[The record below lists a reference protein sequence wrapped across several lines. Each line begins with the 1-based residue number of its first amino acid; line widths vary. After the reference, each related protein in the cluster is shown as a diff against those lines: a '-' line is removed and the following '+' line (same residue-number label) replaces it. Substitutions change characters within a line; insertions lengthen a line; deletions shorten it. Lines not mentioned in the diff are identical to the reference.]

1 MTSFEFQ
8 PHPPLAGTNP
18 LHDAWFSSEEAIL
31 KSLLSQIQWDSARL
45 ESISSYAKT
54 LSLTVR
60 EVHAKKGGMDSFMS
74 AYDLSSDEGIALM
87 CMAEALL
94 RIPDSHTQNALIVDK
109 ISKGSWD
116 EYLGTS
122 DSLFVNAA
130 TWGLMLTG
138 KVIDPNP
145 MNQHEWMG
153 VLRGWLSKTSQPVI
167 RQAVKFAMKLL
178 GNQFVMAET
187 IEQGLSRAKVQEK
200 KGYSYSFDM
209 LGESAKTEEDAQLYF
224 ESYMRAIHAIGQHDN
239 LGPYRGAGISIKLS
253 AIHPRYSFSHWHAQF
268 EVLYPALKKLALAAK
283 QYDMGFTIDAEEA
296 DRLELQLAL
305 LETLM
310 NDPDLKGWVGM
321 GLAVQAY
328 QKRALPVLQALKR
341 MVQSSGTKI
350 MVRLVKGAYWD
361 SEIKFAQMMG
371 YDVYPVY
378 TRKVNT
384 DISYLACAQFMCQ
397 NLDVFYAQFAT
408 HNAYTVSAILS
419 MNPTPGSFEF
429 QRLHGMGDALY
440 DKIIH
445 DKKIPVRVY
454 APVGGYAHLLA
465 YLVRRLLENGANT
478 SFVNQVV
485 STNTPIDQLIAHP
498 MLQAQTLKAVAHPK
512 VPLPRYIYGAERLNS
527 RGLNLGDTQT
537 VKALEVNMN
546 TFVKQLPVKAH
557 PLMPQGFNQAQ
568 AQTWVVKNPADQTEV
583 LGECLFASESDVD
596 QAFKTARSAL
606 KRWSKRPV
614 AERANILRGMADAM
628 EAHREWLYT
637 LLIKE
642 AGKTMGNAVGEVREA
657 IDFCRYYAAQAEEKF
672 AAPIVLQGPT
682 GEYNQLSY
690 SARGVM
696 VCISPWNFPLAIFAG
711 QIVAALVAGN
721 TVIAK
726 PAEQT
731 SLIAYEAVKLF
742 YKAGLPE
749 DVLQLLPGKGE
760 TVGANLVSHADVAGV
775 IFTGSTD
782 VARII
787 NQTLSRKA
795 GPIVPL
801 IAETGG
807 QNAMVIDSSALL
819 EQAVG
824 DMIQSA
830 FDSAGQRCSAL
841 RVAFVQEDIA
851 DKLVHMLKGA
861 MDTLTV
867 GNPAALSVD
876 VGPVIDAQ
884 AQSGLIAHI
893 DAMKK
898 AGYPVYQIAAPSTGI
913 FVPPTLIMLP
923 NLHDLKQE
931 VFGPVLHVVTF
942 KAQDID
948 QVIQQINDT
957 GFGLTF
963 GIHTRIERQFQK
975 VVSQVE
981 VGNIYVNRNIVG
993 AVVGVQPFG
1002 GQGLSGTGPK
1012 AGGPNYLM
1020 RLVHEHALSINT
1032 VAMGGNASLL
1042 SLDDLEG

>member
-1 MTSFEFQ
+1 MTVFAFQ
-8 PHPPLAGTNP
+8 PSPLWQGAGP
-18 LHDAWFSSEEAIL
+18 LHEAWFASEDAVL
-31 KSLLSQIQWDSARL
+31 TSLLSQIQWDSKRL
-45 ESISSYAKT
+45 DSISSYAKI

-60 EVHAKKGGMDSFMS
+60 DVHAKKGGMDSFMS

-94 RIPDSHTQNALIVDK
+94 RIPDSHTQNALIIDK
-109 ISKGSWD
+109 ISKGRWD

-138 KVIDPNP
+138 KVVDPNP
-145 MNQHEWMG
+145 MGQREWMS
-153 VLRGWLSKTSQPVI
+153 VLRGWLAKTSQPVV
-167 RQAVKFAMKLL
+167 RQAVKVAMKML

-187 IEQGLSRAKVQEK
+187 IEQGLERAIVQER

-209 LGESAKTEEDAQLYF
+209 LGESARTAHDAQLYF
-224 ESYMRAIHAIGQHDN
+224 DAYMCAIHAIGRHDN
-239 LGPYRGAGISIKLS
+239 LGPHRGAGISIKLS
-253 AIHPRYSFSHWHAQF
+253 ALHPRYSFSHWHTQF
-268 EVLYPALKKLALAAK
+268 EVLLPQLKKLALTAK
-283 QYDMGFTIDAEEA
+283 QYNMGFTIDAEEA

-305 LETLM
+305 LEALIH
-310 NDPDLKGWVGM
+310 DPDLKDWVGM

-328 QKRALPVLQALKR
+328 QKRAMSVLEALKK
-341 MVQSSGTKI
+341 MAKSSGTRI

-384 DISYLACAQFMCQ
+384 DISYLACAQFMCD

-419 MNPTPGSFEF
+419 MNPRKGSFEF

-440 DKIIH
+440 DRVIADH
-445 DKKIPVRVY
+445 GLPCRVY
-454 APVGGYAHLLA
+454 APVGGYQYLLA

-485 STNTPIDQLIAHP
+485 STKTPIEQLIAHP
-498 MLQAQTLKAVAHPK
+498 ILQVKPLKTVGHPK
-512 VPLPRYIYGAERLNS
+512 VPLPKDIYGDERMNS

-537 VKALEVNMN
+537 VKSLEVNMN
-546 TFVKQLPVKAH
+546 THVKQLPVKAH
-557 PLMPQGFNQAQ
+557 PLMPQGFKQAQ
-568 AQTWVVKNPADQTEV
+568 AQAWVVKNPADQSEI
-583 LGECLFASESDVD
+583 LGECLFASEADVD

-606 KRWSKRPV
+606 KPWSSKPV
-614 AERANILRGMADAM
+614 AYRANILRAMADAM

-657 IDFCRYYAAQAEEKF
+657 VDFCRYYAQQAEHQFSK
-672 AAPIVLQGPT
+672 PVILQGPT

-711 QIVAALVAGN
+711 QIVAALVCGN

-731 SLIAYEAVKLF
+731 SVIAYETVKLF

-749 DVLQLLPGKGE
+749 GVLQLLPGKGE
-760 TVGANLVSHADVAGV
+760 TVGAQLVGHADVAGV

-807 QNAMVIDSSALL
+807 QNAMIIDSSALL

-824 DMIQSA
+824 DMVQSA

-851 DKLVHMLKGA
+851 DKLLEMLKGA
-861 MDTLTV
+861 MDALTV
-867 GNPAALSVD
+867 GNPRELSVD
-876 VGPVIDAQ
+876 VGPVIDTEAQ
-884 AQSGLIAHI
+884 AGLLAHI

-898 AGYPVYQIAAPSTGI
+898 AGHPVYQVSVPTQGI
-913 FVPPTLIMLP
+913 FVPPTLIELP
-923 NLHDLKQE
+923 NMSALKQE
-931 VFGPVLHVVTF
+931 VFGPVLHVITF
-942 KAQDID
+942 KAQDVD
-948 QVIQQINDT
+948 QVIQQINET

-975 VVSQVE
+975 VISQVE
-981 VGNIYVNRNIVG
+981 VGNIYVNRNMVG

-1042 SLDDLEG
+1042 SLDDLE